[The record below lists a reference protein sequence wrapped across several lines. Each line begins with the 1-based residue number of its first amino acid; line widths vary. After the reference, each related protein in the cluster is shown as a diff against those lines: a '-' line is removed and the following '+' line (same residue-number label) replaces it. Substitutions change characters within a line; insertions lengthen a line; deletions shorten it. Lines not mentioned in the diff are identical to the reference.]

1 MYNFQGR
8 LRGNRML
15 ATLAAAY
22 AEERLRVSEFEHC
35 NHAMSTICRCEIAL
49 KLTQSNINPCEHENT
64 HIPLFNWVGMR
75 QAIENQSQR
84 VRAFTSIYSI
94 VSSTHP
100 TQKQHVSQMKVVKS
114 QHI

>member
-1 MYNFQGR
+1 
-8 LRGNRML
+8 ML

-35 NHAMSTICRCEIAL
+35 THAMSVARCRCEIAL
-49 KLTQSNINPCEHENT
+49 KHTQSNINPCEHENT
-64 HIPLFNWVGMR
+64 HIPPFNWVGMR
-75 QAIENQSQR
+75 QAIQNQSQR